1 MPDKAPAFQFYPDKW
16 LAGTGHLSPEAYL
29 AYHRLLCWLWLH
41 GKNHCSM
48 KDTTEMWKRAT
59 GMNGNSLT
67 SAKKEI
73 MSPDFSLLRKRGVN
87 VFSKGLQKESEKQR
101 KRSQQSKDAIK
112 ARWDRELGRY
122 GRNTGVLRP
131 LYPPSLTTYNKRI
144 MSDAIEKH
152 GADAVNLSVLLGS
165 YIYRN
170 HDKPNVKPYDWLEHS
185 LSNILPSKLGYY
197 AYFNDG
203 NHEGFALFQ
212 LLEEN
217 NNLYGGEPTYR
228 NHGTHL
234 TEVHDWSMYVGR
246 TFSYT
251 NRRFNPE
258 NATYLPKGETYEEE
272 NVLMTFRHD
281 NLEGTLD
288 HLRQTNA
295 VVKQPPLYEFEGER
309 ITSGPER

>member
-16 LAGTGHLSPEAYL
+16 LAGTGHLSPEAYM

-48 KDTTEMWKRAT
+48 KDTTEMWKIAT

-170 HDKPNVKPYDWLEHS
+170 HDKPNVKPYDWPLVASRMLRLDGRTPKEIANLIKWTQNNEFEMNNV
-185 LSNILPSKLGYY
+185 LSMGKLRERWTNLSGKMRSDVTKPPAKVPGTLLRDEYVPTERDEWFRQFNIGLMWYINRNKG
-197 AYFNDG
+197 G
-203 NHEGFALFQ
+203 N
-212 LLEEN
+212 
-217 NNLYGGEPTYR
+217 GEPT
-228 NHGTHL
+228 G
-234 TEVHDWSMYVGR
+234 D
-246 TFSYT
+246 
-251 NRRFNPE
+251 
-258 NATYLPKGETYEEE
+258 
-272 NVLMTFRHD
+272 
-281 NLEGTLD
+281 
-288 HLRQTNA
+288 
-295 VVKQPPLYEFEGER
+295 
-309 ITSGPER
+309 

>member
-16 LAGTGHLSPEAYL
+16 LAGTGHLSPEAYM

-48 KDTTEMWKRAT
+48 KDTTEMWKIAT

-87 VFSKGLQKESEKQR
+87 VFSKGLQKESEKQQ

-170 HDKPNVKPYDWLEHS
+170 HDKPNVKPYDWPLVASRMLRLDGRTPKEIANLIKWTQNNEFEMNNV
-185 LSNILPSKLGYY
+185 LSMGKLRERWTNLSGKMRSDVTKPPAKVPGTLLRDEYVPTERDEWFRQFNIGLMWYINRNRG
-197 AYFNDG
+197 G
-203 NHEGFALFQ
+203 N
-212 LLEEN
+212 
-217 NNLYGGEPTYR
+217 GEPT
-228 NHGTHL
+228 G
-234 TEVHDWSMYVGR
+234 D
-246 TFSYT
+246 
-251 NRRFNPE
+251 
-258 NATYLPKGETYEEE
+258 
-272 NVLMTFRHD
+272 
-281 NLEGTLD
+281 
-288 HLRQTNA
+288 
-295 VVKQPPLYEFEGER
+295 
-309 ITSGPER
+309 

>member
-16 LAGTGHLSPEAYL
+16 LAGTGHLSPEAYM

-48 KDTTEMWKRAT
+48 KDTTEMWKIAT

-87 VFSKGLQKESEKQR
+87 VFSKGLQKESEKQQ

-170 HDKPNVKPYDWLEHS
+170 HDKPNVKPYDWPLVASRMLRLDGRTPKEIANLIKWTQNNEFEMNNV
-185 LSNILPSKLGYY
+185 LSMGKLRERWTNLSGKMRSDVTKPPAKVPGTLLRDEYVPTERDEWFRQFNIGLMWYINRNKG
-197 AYFNDG
+197 G
-203 NHEGFALFQ
+203 N
-212 LLEEN
+212 
-217 NNLYGGEPTYR
+217 GEPT
-228 NHGTHL
+228 G
-234 TEVHDWSMYVGR
+234 D
-246 TFSYT
+246 
-251 NRRFNPE
+251 
-258 NATYLPKGETYEEE
+258 
-272 NVLMTFRHD
+272 
-281 NLEGTLD
+281 
-288 HLRQTNA
+288 
-295 VVKQPPLYEFEGER
+295 
-309 ITSGPER
+309 